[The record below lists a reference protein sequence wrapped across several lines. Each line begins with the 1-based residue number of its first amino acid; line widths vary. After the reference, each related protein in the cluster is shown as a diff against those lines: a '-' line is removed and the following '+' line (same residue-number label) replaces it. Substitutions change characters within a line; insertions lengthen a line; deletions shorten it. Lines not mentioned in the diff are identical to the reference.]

1 MAEVVSFSKP
11 FTGDA
16 YSFIDDAVSFI
27 RENVKPDDRFIIPVS
42 GGVDSRITY
51 RLFSKAID
59 PTKLYPF
66 HMDTI
71 FMRTMGG
78 IEEPKLVAKSFKGAP
93 NFEVVNARE
102 HFRKNTF
109 HIDDDEEKRKQFQAT
124 YNDEITKLMEKRGIK
139 KGSDG
144 TIGPDRAETLGGE
157 YKGVKFGKLKM
168 QHNVGND
175 PFELK
180 IEPLATLSKDEVRKV
195 GLALGLSEN
204 EVCRMEYP
212 GPGLSI
218 RIPGSIDDEK
228 LLTEKRANDI
238 VERGIEK
245 HFSRIHGKPFLYD
258 YKTGERIPF
267 QYFAATI
274 DPDINEYSSMTEE
287 VNEYVNSLL
296 AKNSAECSI
305 LETKATGMENVGGI
319 FKRTCRPIMVL
330 KTERPLDS
338 IVLRHIGEVVP
349 EEFPISR
356 VLHEIKSGGKGQH
369 IVSIRAGKCKNAMT
383 WEPVFIDYGSM
394 ARKIIRECN
403 VSKVCVDGTPKPP
416 GTIEY
421 E

>member
-1 MAEVVSFSKP
+1 MVQVVSFSRP
-11 FTGDA
+11 FTGDS
-16 YSFIDDAVSFI
+16 YSFIDDAVNFI
-27 RENVKPDDRFIIPVS
+27 RENAKSDDKFIIPVS
-42 GGVDSRITY
+42 GGVDSRVTY
-51 RLFSKAID
+51 KLFSKAID
-59 PTKLYPF
+59 TNRIYPV
-66 HMDTI
+66 HLDTI
-71 FMRTMGG
+71 FMRVIDGV
-78 IEEPKLVAKSFKGAP
+78 EEPKLVAKSFKDAP
-93 NFEVVNARE
+93 NFEVIDARE
-102 HFRKNTF
+102 RFRKNTF
-109 HIDDDEEKRKQFQAT
+109 YIGDDEEKRKEFQAT
-124 YNDEITKLMEKRGIK
+124 YNYEIIKLMERRGIK

-144 TIGPDRAETLGGE
+144 TIGPDIAETLGGE
-157 YKGVKFGKLKM
+157 YKGVKFDKLKR

-180 IEPLATLSKDEVRKV
+180 VEPLATLSKDEVRKV

-204 EVCRMEYP
+204 EVCRQEYP

-218 RIPGSIDDEK
+218 RVVGSIDDEK

-245 HFSRIHGKPFLYD
+245 HFRKRYGKPFLYD
-258 YKTGERIPF
+258 SKTGERIPF

-274 DPDINEYSSMTEE
+274 DPHIDASSSLTEE
-287 VNEYVNSLL
+287 VDKYVNDLL

-305 LETKATGMENVGGI
+305 LKAKATGMEIVGDM

-330 KTERPLDS
+330 KTERPLDP

-349 EEFPISR
+349 EEFQISR
-356 VLHEIKSGGKGQH
+356 VLHEIRNGGKGQY

-383 WEPVFIDYGSM
+383 WEPVFLDYEQI
-394 ARKIIRECN
+394 ARKIIRECD